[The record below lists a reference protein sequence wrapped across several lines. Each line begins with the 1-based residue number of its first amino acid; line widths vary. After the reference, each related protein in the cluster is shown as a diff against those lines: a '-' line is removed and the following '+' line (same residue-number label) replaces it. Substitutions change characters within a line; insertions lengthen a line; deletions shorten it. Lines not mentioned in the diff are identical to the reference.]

1 LRVLIVDDEAIIA
14 DTLVDILRG
23 EGYEAV
29 AVSDGPAA
37 IKWSRMFYP
46 DVVVSDVIMPG
57 MNGIETAKVIMGAL
71 PDCRIIL
78 FSGQAASGELLD
90 SARREGYEFEILAK
104 PINPTLLLAAIGPA
118 RKKRQSIPSDK

>member
-1 LRVLIVDDEAIIA
+1 LIVDDEAIVA

-23 EGYEAV
+23 EGYDAV

-37 IKWSRMFYP
+37 IKWSQMFYP

-57 MNGIETAKVIMGAL
+57 MNGIETAKVIMRAL

-78 FSGQAASGELLD
+78 FSGQAASGDLLEN
-90 SARREGYEFEILAK
+90 ARSEGYEFEILAK
-104 PINPTLLLAAIGPA
+104 PINPTLLLAAIGPS
-118 RKKRQSIPSDK
+118 RKKTQSIS